1 MTILFDI
8 ISDQSHLK
16 DLLLNLDFLIPSD
29 NTPYTLEII
38 CHLLIGSVIYFV
50 FVLLF
55 HTSKRLY
62 YLCYIPLFFLF
73 IALYPFLVIIA
84 QRPIF
89 QFSVTEL
96 IGWIITHIFFMSLM
110 ALVIPRIK

>member
-1 MTILFDI
+1 M
-8 ISDQSHLK
+8 
-16 DLLLNLDFLIPSD
+16 
-29 NTPYTLEII
+29 
-38 CHLLIGSVIYFV
+38 
-50 FVLLF
+50 
-55 HTSKRLY
+55 
-62 YLCYIPLFFLF
+62 
-73 IALYPFLVIIA
+73 YPFLVFIT

>member
-1 MTILFDI
+1 
-8 ISDQSHLK
+8 
-16 DLLLNLDFLIPSD
+16 
-29 NTPYTLEII
+29 
-38 CHLLIGSVIYFV
+38 IGSVIYFV

-73 IALYPFLVIIA
+73 IALYPFLVFIA

>member
-1 MTILFDI
+1 MRLKVLFHFIATIFISFMLLWMTMLFDI
-8 ISDQSHLK
+8 ISDQSHLNA
-16 DLLLNLDFLIPSD
+16 LLLNLDFLIPSG

-50 FVLLF
+50 FVFLF

-62 YLCYIPLFFLF
+62 YLCYIPLVFLF
-73 IALYPFLVIIA
+73 IALYPFLVFIA

-89 QFSVTEL
+89 S
-96 IGWIITHIFFMSLM
+96 I
-110 ALVIPRIK
+110 